1 MSNKNINEIVKKIPD
16 VPAPDITSA
25 FKMFMDYK
33 KEAEITKR
41 EIKRLDNAK
50 EVLLAEIEKKY
61 DLYYRIFATVFS
73 ERRQVID
80 KCFEII
86 DKGIKENDREYIS
99 VGLSNLSNLV
109 ASSPFSNIGELT
121 KLIESGAQIDL

>member
-1 MSNKNINEIVKKIPD
+1 MSNKNINEIVKKLPD

-33 KEAEITKR
+33 KEAEVTKR

-50 EVLLAEIEKKY
+50 EVLLAEIEKRY
-61 DLYYRIFATVFS
+61 DIYYRIFATVFS
-73 ERRQVID
+73 ERRQAID
-80 KCFEII
+80 KFFEII
-86 DKGIKENDREYIS
+86 DKGIKENDRELIS
-99 VGLSNLSNLV
+99 VGLSNLSNVV

-121 KLIESGAQIDL
+121 KLIESGATIDL

>member
-1 MSNKNINEIVKKIPD
+1 MSNKNINEIAKKLPD

-25 FKMFMDYK
+25 LKMFMDYK

-50 EVLLAEIEKKY
+50 EVLLTEIENKY
-61 DLYYRIFATVFS
+61 DLYHRIFAEIFL
-73 ERRQVID
+73 ERRRAID
-80 KCFEII
+80 KFFEII
-86 DKGIKENDREYIS
+86 DKGIKENDRELIS
-99 VGLSNLSNLV
+99 VGLSNLSNVV

-121 KLIESGAQIDL
+121 KLIESGATIDL

>member
-1 MSNKNINEIVKKIPD
+1 MSKKIPD

-61 DLYYRIFATVFS
+61 DLYYRIFATVFL